1 MGYFSRSLTMLPA
14 INTFGFT
21 LGVVIHV
28 VIRWLLKA
36 TVTACCL
43 FHIQQEREKVSLQ
56 FTEECH
62 THVDLRYSGNS
73 YELMDTGTL

>member
-43 FHIQQEREKVSLQ
+43 FHIQQEREKSQ
-56 FTEECH
+56 FTVH
-62 THVDLRYSGNS
+62 RGVS
-73 YELMDTGTL
+73 YTC